1 MIGVVLLFMGLAQA
15 GAFSENVRVA
25 RSSMVEKD
33 VERAMSLLVQARM
46 SVPNEQ
52 QILDAATIAQL
63 VYLEG
68 LGPRILGAERERDV
82 DKWRNA
88 LVIFPSLQWDR
99 ELLDDKS
106 LRGFFEALRAETS
119 QRDAVATHV
128 PAQRGLLKAYV
139 DGVEHVEMQAVRSG
153 LHVAQVQC
161 PDGTIKGEWTDFT
174 ETFDWIA
181 LCPNLDLSVETP
193 VAEIDEFA
201 LDDENPRAGPSP
213 LAWSPP
219 AARPVRAKRIGP
231 VVDRQ
236 VLLISAATGLAVSGV
251 TYIAALAA
259 RAKYDNLGTD
269 GLNTPSELRQQ
280 RKKTNGLVYVSGV
293 MGTAGAG
300 LAVAATLSGEF

>member
-1 MIGVVLLFMGLAQA
+1 MGLAQA